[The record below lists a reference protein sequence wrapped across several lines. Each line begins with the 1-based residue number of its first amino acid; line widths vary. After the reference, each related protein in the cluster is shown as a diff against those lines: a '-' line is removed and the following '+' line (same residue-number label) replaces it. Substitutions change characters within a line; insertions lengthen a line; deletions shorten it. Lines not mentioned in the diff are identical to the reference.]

1 MAKTTPTRMGKLDR
15 PHWLPWSVFP
25 FQLRFTDIDGKRI
38 HYIDE
43 GSGPALLLVSAGQ
56 WSFMFRDVI
65 VRLRGQ
71 FRCLTLDFPGSGLSP
86 DAPGHDHTVQANAQI
101 LEGFIDAL
109 DLQDITIVV
118 HDVGGPLGFLVA
130 TRWPHRFRALVI
142 SNTFGWPLAS
152 YPPVRRALKA
162 VSSRPFGTIN
172 SLTNVAA
179 LFTASRYGVG
189 RHMSEADRRAFLGPW
204 RSRRSRR
211 ATQNILAG
219 VLRIDPMMAEVE
231 QSLRTALA
239 GLPVLTL
246 FGHKNDR
253 YGWQDRFQQIFP
265 HATAAG
271 INDGHHFPFND
282 DPDAYSAAISAWWA
296 KNVATADGKFTN
308 LFSGVNQMSASN
320 VLGKGRTA
328 LVTGASRGIGP
339 LIAAQI
345 AREGGHVVLTGRSAA
360 DLKAVTTELTAEGAD
375 VSFIPADL
383 TQPGAAQ
390 ALVRDIEREHGGIDL
405 LANNAGGDP
414 LREFHTM
421 TIEENLRTLQLNL
434 IAPLA
439 LSHAALPGMLGRGR
453 GHIITISA
461 MAGRVSF
468 PYTEVY
474 AAAKDGLIGFTRVLR
489 SDYHARGVSASVL
502 ILGAIRGA
510 GQGQRMLDESGMKAS
525 GFMAPA
531 ESVARAVTKAV
542 KKDRAELVIMPGPGR
557 LLRAIMDYFPAL
569 GPALNRAAG
578 ATTTMQKIIEQREA
592 KTDAAA

>member
-1 MAKTTPTRMGKLDR
+1 
-15 PHWLPWSVFP
+15 
-25 FQLRFTDIDGKRI
+25 
-38 HYIDE
+38 
-43 GSGPALLLVSAGQ
+43 
-56 WSFMFRDVI
+56 
-65 VRLRGQ
+65 
-71 FRCLTLDFPGSGLSP
+71 
-86 DAPGHDHTVQANAQI
+86 
-101 LEGFIDAL
+101 
-109 DLQDITIVV
+109 
-118 HDVGGPLGFLVA
+118 
-130 TRWPHRFRALVI
+130 
-142 SNTFGWPLAS
+142 
-152 YPPVRRALKA
+152 
-162 VSSRPFGTIN
+162 
-172 SLTNVAA
+172 
-179 LFTASRYGVG
+179 
-189 RHMSEADRRAFLGPW
+189 
-204 RSRRSRR
+204 
-211 ATQNILAG
+211 
-219 VLRIDPMMAEVE
+219 
-231 QSLRTALA
+231 
-239 GLPVLTL
+239 
-246 FGHKNDR
+246 
-253 YGWQDRFQQIFP
+253 
-265 HATAAG
+265 
-271 INDGHHFPFND
+271 
-282 DPDAYSAAISAWWA
+282 
-296 KNVATADGKFTN
+296 
-308 LFSGVNQMSASN
+308 MSASN

-510 GQGQRMLDESGMKAS
+510 GQGQRMLDESGIKAS